1 MHMPRILLLLTL
13 ASAAVTH
20 ADEWTDPARYK
31 VEYRV
36 DLPQLAVQTGQHV
49 RVWVPYPASTP
60 DQKVEAGTI
69 ESPWPYRLTR
79 DGLGNQVVYLEGEGP
94 AAAPLVIKATVER
107 APSHGIAS
115 SAAVTGSVED
125 PQRYQTPVR
134 LIPLDGVIRQIAE
147 QEGKGLPDADT
158 KAHAFYEYVVR
169 TMKYDKSGEGWGR
182 GDAVWACTN
191 QRGNCTDFH
200 SLFIGMAMSQGI
212 PARFSIGFPIPP
224 GGDSGD
230 IPGYHCWAEYY
241 SGAHGW
247 VPMDAS
253 EAKKSGKTD
262 AYFGALPNDRVQ
274 FSTGRDLRLDPP
286 QAGPPLNYFV
296 YPYIEIDGAPGPD
309 LKPTVQVHFERLHP
323 AAGSS

>member
-1 MHMPRILLLLTL
+1 MLNVRMLSLLVLACPLL
-13 ASAAVTH
+13 AH
-20 ADEWTDPARYK
+20 ADEWTEPARYK

-36 DLPQLAVQTGQHV
+36 DLPQLAVKPGQHV
-49 RVWVPYPASTP
+49 RVWLPYPATTP
-60 DQKVEAGTI
+60 DQKT
-69 ESPWPYRLTR
+69 ESGAIDAPWPYRITR
-79 DGLGNQVVYLEGEGP
+79 DGLGNQFLYLEGDGP
-94 AAAPLVIKATVER
+94 AAAPLVVRATVER
-107 APSHGIAS
+107 APAHGIAA
-115 SAAVTGSVED
+115 SAATAGSVQD
-125 PQRYQTPVR
+125 PQRFRTPVR
-134 LIPLDGVIRQIAE
+134 LIPLDGTIRQIAE
-147 QEGKGLPDADT
+147 QEGKGQADDDA

-169 TMKYDKSGEGWGR
+169 TMRYDKSGEGWGR

-212 PARFSIGFPIPP
+212 PARFSIGFPIPS
-224 GGDSGD
+224 GDAGD

-253 EAKKSGKTD
+253 EAKKSGKTE

-274 FSTGRDLRLDPP
+274 FSTGRDLTLEPP

-296 YPYIEIDGAPGPD
+296 YPYVEIDAVPVTD
-309 LKPTVQVHFERLHP
+309 LKPKVHFERLRG
-323 AAGSS
+323 A